1 MTGLWTKRIVL
12 AAFVA
17 AIAAGFV
24 YVLLPDPVPVD
35 IGRVDRGPMLVSVD
49 EEGETRI
56 KEIYTVSAPV
66 AGRLLRLPVH
76 VGDNVLKDAT
86 PVASILPVSPSF
98 LDQRTRSEL
107 SAAAAAT
114 EAGVGLAEAE
124 RARMQAEV
132 RFAESSLERAEKL
145 AKSATISQTALE
157 KAVLDYDT
165 TQAALKQAEANL
177 ELRRHE
183 LESARARLIEPDALP
198 DYDNPSCC
206 IVLYAP
212 VDGRVLKTVQES
224 EAVIAA
230 GTPIVE
236 IGDPANLEI
245 VVDLL
250 SSDAVRIKTGAA
262 ARIEGWGGSPL
273 SAKVRL
279 IDPAGFTKVSASG
292 SEEQRVTTVLD
303 LLDPASQWR
312 ALGHDFGVFVRIE
325 EWADEAA
332 LRVPLSALFRAG
344 GDWAVFRLT
353 DGKATLTIVELGHRN
368 DEFAEVRGG
377 LDESEPIIL
386 YPSDQVSDGVAVVDR
401 NAER

>member
-1 MTGLWTKRIVL
+1 MTGTWIKRIVL
-12 AAFVA
+12 TAFVA
-17 AIAAGFV
+17 AVAAGFV

-35 IGRVDRGPMLVSVD
+35 VGRAERGPMLVSVD

-56 KEIYTVSAPV
+56 KDIYTLSAPL
-66 AGRLLRLPVH
+66 AGRLLRLPVK
-76 VGDNVLKDAT
+76 VGDIVVKDRT

-107 SAAAAAT
+107 RAAAAAA
-114 EAGVGLAEAE
+114 EAGVGLAEAD
-124 RARMQAEV
+124 RARMAAEV
-132 RFAESSLERAEKL
+132 RFAESSLERAQKL
-145 AKSATISQTALE
+145 AETATISQTALE

-165 TQAALKQAEANL
+165 AQAALRQAEANL

-198 DYDNPSCC
+198 DYDQPSCC

-212 VDGRVLKTVQES
+212 VDGRVLKMVQES

-230 GTPIVE
+230 GTPLVE

-262 ARIEGWGGSPL
+262 ARVEGWGGPPL
-273 SAKVRL
+273 KAKVRR
-279 IDPAGFTKVSASG
+279 IDPAGFTKVSALG
-292 SEEQRVTTVLD
+292 IEEQRVTTVLD
-303 LLDPASQWR
+303 LLDSSDRWR

-325 EWADEAA
+325 EWSDDAA

-344 GDWAVFRLT
+344 GDWAVFRVA
-353 DGKATLTIVELGHRN
+353 DGKAALTIVELGHRN
-368 DEFAEVRGG
+368 DEHAEVLGG
-377 LDESEPIIL
+377 LDEGAPIIL
-386 YPSDQVSDGVAVVDR
+386 YPSDQVSDGVAVADR
-401 NAER
+401 NSER

>member
-1 MTGLWTKRIVL
+1 MTGPWTKRIVL
-12 AAFVA
+12 TAFLA
-17 AIAAGFV
+17 AIAAAFV
-24 YVLLPDPVPVD
+24 YVLLPDPIPVD
-35 IGRVDRGPMLVSVD
+35 VGRVDRGPMLVSVD

-56 KEIYTVSAPV
+56 KDIYTVSAPL
-66 AGRLLRLPVH
+66 AGRLLRLPVE
-76 VGDNVLKDAT
+76 VGDIVVRDRT

-114 EAGVGLAEAE
+114 EATVGLAEAE
-124 RARMQAEV
+124 RARTQAEL

-165 TQAALKQAEANL
+165 ARAALKQSEANL

-198 DYDNPSCC
+198 DYDQPSCC

-212 VDGRVLKTVQES
+212 VDGRVLKMIQES

-236 IGDPANLEI
+236 IGDPTNLEI

-262 ARIEGWGGSPL
+262 ARVEGWGGPPL
-273 SAKVRL
+273 KAKVRR
-279 IDPAGFTKVSASG
+279 IDPAGFTKVSALG
-292 SEEQRVTTVLD
+292 IEEQRVTTVLD
-303 LLDPASQWR
+303 LLDPAEQWR
-312 ALGHDFGVFVRIE
+312 ALGHDFGVFLRIE
-325 EWADEAA
+325 EWADDAV
-332 LRVPLSALFRAG
+332 LRVSLSALFRVG
-344 GDWAVFRLT
+344 GDWAVFRISE
-353 DGKATLTIVELGHRN
+353 GRAALTIVELGHRN
-368 DEFAEVRGG
+368 DEYAEVLGG
-377 LDESEPIIL
+377 LDEGEPIIL
-386 YPSDQVSDGVAVVDR
+386 YPSDQVSDSVAVVGR
-401 NAER
+401 NADR

>member
-1 MTGLWTKRIVL
+1 MTGAWTKRIVL
-12 AAFVA
+12 TAFVA

-35 IGRVDRGPMLVSVD
+35 VGRVDRGPMLVSVD

-76 VGDNVLKDAT
+76 VGDEVTKGAT
-86 PVASILPVSPSF
+86 SVASILPVSPSF

-107 SAAAAAT
+107 SATAAAT
-114 EAGVGLAEAE
+114 EAAVGLAEAE

-165 TQAALKQAEANL
+165 AQAALKQSEANL

-183 LESARARLIEPDALP
+183 LESAQARLIEPDALP
-198 DYDNPSCC
+198 DYDQQSCC
-206 IVLYAP
+206 IVLDAP
-212 VDGRVLKTVQES
+212 VDGRVLKIVQES

-230 GTPIVE
+230 GTPLVE

-262 ARIEGWGGSPL
+262 ARVEGWGGPPL
-273 SAKVRL
+273 NAKVRR
-279 IDPAGFTKVSASG
+279 IDPAGFTKVSALG
-292 SEEQRVTTVLD
+292 IEEQRVTTVLD
-303 LLDPASQWR
+303 LLDPPEQWR
-312 ALGHDFGVFVRIE
+312 ALGHDFGVFLRIE
-325 EWADEAA
+325 EWADDAV
-332 LRVPLSALFRAG
+332 LRAPLSALFRAG
-344 GDWAVFRLT
+344 GEWAVFRIS
-353 DGKATLTIVELGHRN
+353 DGMAALTIVELGHRN
-368 DEFAEVRGG
+368 DEHAEVVGG
-377 LDESEPIIL
+377 LDEGEPIIL
-386 YPSDQVSDGVAVVDR
+386 YPSDQVSDGVAVIDR
-401 NAER
+401 NSER

>member
-1 MTGLWTKRIVL
+1 MTGAWTKRIVL
-12 AAFVA
+12 TAFVA

-24 YVLLPDPVPVD
+24 FVLQPDPVPVD
-35 IGRVDRGPMLVSVD
+35 VGRIDRGPMLVSVD

-66 AGRLLRLPVH
+66 AGRLLRLPVK
-76 VGDNVLKDAT
+76 VGDNVVKGAT
-86 PVASILPVSPSF
+86 TVASILPVSPSF
-98 LDQRTRSEL
+98 LDERTRSEL
-107 SAAAAAT
+107 RAAAAAA
-114 EAGVGLAEAE
+114 EAAVGLAEAE

-165 TQAALKQAEANL
+165 AQAALKQAQANL

-183 LESARARLIEPDALP
+183 LESAQARLIEPDALP
-198 DYDNPSCC
+198 EYDPQTCC
-206 IVLYAP
+206 IVLDAP
-212 VDGRVLKTVQES
+212 ADGRVLKTIQES

-230 GTPIVE
+230 GTPLVE

-250 SSDAVRIKTGAA
+250 SSDAVRITTGAA
-262 ARIEGWGGSPL
+262 ARVEGWGGPPL
-273 SAKVRL
+273 KAKVRR
-279 IDPAGFTKVSASG
+279 IDPAGFTKVSALG
-292 SEEQRVTTVLD
+292 IEEQRVTTVLD
-303 LLDPASQWR
+303 LLDPPNQWR

-325 EWADEAA
+325 EWADEAV

-344 GDWAVFRLT
+344 GDWAVFRLAE
-353 DGKATLTIVELGHRN
+353 GKAELTIVELGHRN
-368 DEFAEVRGG
+368 DEFAEVLGG
-377 LDESEPIIL
+377 MDEGEPIIL
-386 YPSDQVSDGVAVVDR
+386 YPSDQVSDGVAVIDR
-401 NAER
+401 NAGR

>member
-12 AAFVA
+12 SAFVA

-24 YVLLPDPVPVD
+24 YVLMPDPVPVD
-35 IGRVDRGPMLVSVD
+35 VGSVDRGPMLVSVD

-76 VGDNVLKDAT
+76 VGDAVVKDTT

-132 RFAESSLERAEKL
+132 RFAESSLERAQKL

-165 TQAALKQAEANL
+165 AQAALKQSEANL

-183 LESARARLIEPDALP
+183 LESAQARLIEPDALP

-212 VDGRVLKTVQES
+212 VDGRVLKTIQES
-224 EAVIAA
+224 EMVIPA

-236 IGDPANLEI
+236 IGDPTNLEI

-262 ARIEGWGGSPL
+262 VRIEGWGGPPL
-273 SAKVRL
+273 KAKVRR
-279 IDPAGFTKVSASG
+279 IDPAGFTKISALG
-292 SEEQRVTTVLD
+292 IEEQRVTTVLD
-303 LLDPASQWR
+303 LLDPADQWR

-344 GDWAVFRLT
+344 GDWVVFRLA
-353 DGKATLTIVELGHRN
+353 DGKAALTIVELGHRN
-368 DEFAEVRGG
+368 DEFAEVLGG
-377 LDESEPIIL
+377 LDEGEPIIL
-386 YPSDQVSDGVAVVDR
+386 YPSDQVSDGVAVADR
-401 NAER
+401 NADR

>member
-1 MTGLWTKRIVL
+1 MTGTWIKRIVL
-12 AAFVA
+12 AVIVA
-17 AIAAGFV
+17 GIAAAFV
-24 YVLLPDPVPVD
+24 YVLQPDPIPVD
-35 IGRVDRGPMLVSVD
+35 VGRIDRGLMLVSVD

-76 VGDNVLKDAT
+76 VGDTVVKGAT
-86 PVASILPVSPSF
+86 TVASILPVSPSF

-107 SAAAAAT
+107 SAAAAAA
-114 EAGVGLAEAE
+114 EAAVGLAEAE

-132 RFAESSLERAEKL
+132 RFAKSSLERAEKL

-165 TQAALKQAEANL
+165 AQAALKQSEANL

-198 DYDNPSCC
+198 DYDQQSCC
-206 IVLYAP
+206 IVLDAP
-212 VDGRVLKTVQES
+212 VDGRVLKIVQES

-230 GTPIVE
+230 GTPLVE
-236 IGDPANLEI
+236 IGNPANLEI

-262 ARIEGWGGSPL
+262 ARIEGWGGPPL
-273 SAKVRL
+273 KAKVRR
-279 IDPAGFTKVSASG
+279 IDPAGFTKVSALG
-292 SEEQRVTTVLD
+292 IEEQRVTAVLD
-303 LLDPASQWR
+303 LLDPPDEWR

-344 GDWAVFRLT
+344 GDWAVFRLAE
-353 DGKATLTIVELGHRN
+353 GKAALKIVELGQRN
-368 DEFAEVRGG
+368 DEYAQVLGG
-377 LDESEPIIL
+377 MDEGEPIIL

-401 NAER
+401 NSER

>member
-1 MTGLWTKRIVL
+1 
-12 AAFVA
+12 
-17 AIAAGFV
+17 IAAGFV

-35 IGRVDRGPMLVSVD
+35 VGRADRGPMLVSVD

-76 VGDNVLKDAT
+76 VGDSVVKGAT
-86 PVASILPVSPSF
+86 TVASLLPVSPSF
-98 LDQRTRSEL
+98 LDQRTRSQL
-107 SAAAAAT
+107 SAAAAAA
-114 EAGVGLAEAE
+114 EAAVGLAEAE

-132 RFAESSLERAEKL
+132 RFAQSSLERARKL

-165 TQAALKQAEANL
+165 AQAALKQAEANL

-183 LESARARLIEPDALP
+183 LESAQARLIEPDALP
-198 DYDNPSCC
+198 EYDQQSCC
-206 IVLYAP
+206 IVLDAP
-212 VDGRVLKTVQES
+212 ADGRVLKTIQES

-245 VVDLL
+245 IVDLL
-250 SSDAVRIKTGAA
+250 SSDAVRIETGAA
-262 ARIEGWGGSPL
+262 ARIEAWGGPPL
-273 SAKVRL
+273 KAKVRR
-279 IDPAGFTKVSASG
+279 IDPAGFTKVSALG
-292 SEEQRVTTVLD
+292 IEEQRVTTVLD
-303 LLDPASQWR
+303 LLDPPEQWR

-325 EWADEAA
+325 EWSDDAA

-344 GDWAVFRLT
+344 GDWAVFRLAE
-353 DGKATLTIVELGHRN
+353 GKAELTIVELGHRN
-368 DEFAEVRGG
+368 DEYAEVLGG
-377 LDESEPIIL
+377 LDEGAPIIL
-386 YPSDQVSDGVAVVDR
+386 YPSDQVSDGAAVIDR

>member
-12 AAFVA
+12 TAFAA

-24 YVLLPDPVPVD
+24 HVLMPNPVPVD
-35 IGRVDRGPMLVSVD
+35 VGRVDRGPMLVSVD

-76 VGDNVLKDAT
+76 VGDAVVKDAT

-114 EAGVGLAEAE
+114 EAGVGLAEAD

-132 RFAESSLERAEKL
+132 RFAESSLERAQKL

-165 TQAALKQAEANL
+165 AQAALKQSEANL

-183 LESARARLIEPDALP
+183 LESAQARLIEPDALP

-212 VDGRVLKTVQES
+212 VDGRVLKMVQES

-236 IGDPANLEI
+236 IGDPGNLEI

-250 SSDAVRIKTGAA
+250 SSDAVRVKIGAA
-262 ARIEGWGGSPL
+262 ARVEGWGGPPL
-273 SAKVRL
+273 KAKVRR
-279 IDPAGFTKVSASG
+279 IDPAGFTKISALG
-292 SEEQRVTTVLD
+292 IEEQRVTTVLD
-303 LLDPASQWR
+303 LLDPPEQWR
-312 ALGHDFGVFVRIE
+312 ALGHDFGVFLRIE
-325 EWADEAA
+325 EWSDKAV
-332 LRVPLSALFRAG
+332 LRAPLSALFRAG
-344 GDWAVFRLT
+344 GDWAVFRISDDT
-353 DGKATLTIVELGHRN
+353 ARLTIVELGHRN
-368 DEFAEVRGG
+368 DVFAEGLGG
-377 LDESEPIIL
+377 L
-386 YPSDQVSDGVAVVDR
+386 Y
-401 NAER
+401 